1 MFVDFFYQ
9 LRAARIP
16 VTIREYLMLLEAM
29 EKGAAGISV
38 DEFYVLA
45 RAAMVKDEKFFDTYD
60 KVFANFFRGAMNA
73 TESLFDKV
81 IPEEWLRSLAERVFD
96 QDDLDKLEAMSFDEL
111 MEELAKRL
119 QEQEGRHEGGSRWIG
134 TGGTSPFGNSGRNP
148 AGVRIGGEG
157 GGKSATKVWEKR
169 EFKSLDGDIQL
180 GTRNFK
186 IALRRLRKFVRDG
199 AEDEFDLDGTIR
211 ATADNAGWLDIRMRP
226 ERKNR
231 IKVLLFIDI
240 GGTMDSHVRVSE
252 ELFSAARSEFKHLE
266 YFYFHNMLYERVWR
280 ENRRGYNEWV
290 PTWDVL
296 NTYRRDYKVI
306 LVGDATMSPYEITEI
321 GGSIEHWNDE
331 AAAVWMRRLLA
342 HFPDSA
348 WLNPVPPDR
357 WLHTPSVQ
365 LTSRLM
371 EGRMFPLTLDGLDA
385 AMRMLRRRASAAPQR
400 LI

>member
-38 DEFYVLA
+38 DDFYVLA

-111 MEELAKRL
+111 MDELAKRL
-119 QEQEGRHEGGSRWIG
+119 QEQHGRHEGGDRWIG

-169 EFKSLDGDIQL
+169 EFKSLDGQLQL

-240 GGTMDSHVRVSE
+240 GGSMDSHVRVCE
-252 ELFSAARSEFKHLE
+252 ELFSAARDELKHLE
-266 YFYFHNMLYERVWR
+266 YYYFHNFLYERVWR

-290 PTWDVL
+290 PTWEIL
-296 NTYRRDYKVI
+296 NTYGPDYKVI
-306 LVGDATMSPYEITEI
+306 FIGDATMSPYEITEI
-321 GGSIEHWNDE
+321 GGSIEHWNE
-331 AAAVWMRRLLA
+331 EPGELWLRRLLELYRDA
-342 HFPDSA
+342 A
-348 WLNPVPPDR
+348 WLNPVPPER
-357 WLHTPSVQ
+357 WMRTPSVRITQ
-365 LTSRLM
+365 QIMS
-371 EGRMFPLTLDGLDA
+371 GRMFPLTYDGLDE
-385 AMRMLRRRASAAPQR
+385 AMKMLRKGTLALARH
-400 LI
+400 